1 MEVNNVVSRNEYLD
15 SVRNGRNEFWRYLLV
30 NLAMIFTSLVLTV
43 VLLVGAFI
51 LEGGV
56 TFDLSQLSPIS
67 VFLVTML
74 PFPAALGVLW
84 IGQRWI
90 HHRPILQLVN
100 PFGKVRWR
108 LLLLSAAV
116 WFGLA
121 VVSDLV
127 LSRLQSGNYV
137 WTFELK
143 KFLPFLLL
151 SLILVPLQTS
161 TEEFIFRGYLAQ
173 GLSLLNA
180 GIWPSL
186 IIPALVFGLLHG
198 FNPEVGAY
206 GMLLTLPFYIAFG
219 FMAGWLT
226 LRSRG
231 LELSLGLHM
240 ANNLYASLIVTFP
253 SSAVAS
259 PALFSIQQYNANL
272 SLIVFG
278 ASALVY
284 LVFLSPILK
293 RMPPLVVKAPPV
305 GSIEQNPENKL

>member
-1 MEVNNVVSRNEYLD
+1 MLSGNEYLD

-43 VLLVGAFI
+43 VLLLGAFV
-51 LEGGV
+51 LEGRI
-56 TFDLSQLSPIS
+56 TFDLNQLSQTS

-74 PFPAALGVLW
+74 PFPAALCILW
-84 IGQRWI
+84 IGQRWV

-108 LLLLSAAV
+108 FLLLSGAI

-127 LSRLQSGNYV
+127 LSRFQPGNYV
-137 WTFELK
+137 WTFEFK

-151 SLILVPLQTS
+151 SLILVPLQTA

-219 FMAGWLT
+219 FLSGWLT

-231 LELSLGLHM
+231 LELSIGLHM

-259 PALFSIQQYNANL
+259 PALFSIQHYNANL

-284 LVFLSPILK
+284 LVFLSPLLK
-293 RMPPLVVKAPPV
+293 RMPPLVVKSPPPQLM
-305 GSIEQNPENKL
+305 EQKPDAEL

>member
-1 MEVNNVVSRNEYLD
+1 MLSGNEYLD

-43 VLLVGAFI
+43 VLLIAAFVLNGRI
-51 LEGGV
+51 
-56 TFDLSQLSPIS
+56 TFDLASLSQTS

-74 PFPAALGVLW
+74 PFPAALCILW

-90 HHRPILQLVN
+90 HNRPILQLVN
-100 PFGKVRWR
+100 PFDRVRWR
-108 LLLLSAAV
+108 MLLLSAAV

-121 VVSDLV
+121 IVSDLV
-127 LSRLQSGNYV
+127 LSQLQPGNYV
-137 WTFELK
+137 WTFEFK

-151 SLILVPLQTS
+151 SLLLVPLQTA

-198 FNPEVGAY
+198 FNPEVGTY

-219 FMAGWLT
+219 FLAGWLT

-231 LELSLGLHM
+231 LELSLGMHM

-259 PALFSIQQYNANL
+259 PTLFNIQNYNANL

-278 ASALVY
+278 LSALAY
-284 LVFLSPILK
+284 LVILSPMLK
-293 RMPPLVVKAPPV
+293 RMPPLVVKIAPP
-305 GSIEQNPENKL
+305 GSLEQAPDKEI